1 MKKSNKDQE
10 SINKKISLV
19 LTGIIIFL
27 LGIILGL
34 LIRGKTIEKLK
45 NKEEENNEKV
55 VNIYDIEPIVK
66 DYMTVKNRKVYLYNT
81 NEIMLKN
88 EGENITF
95 KEYNN
100 KYQDLDKV
108 MDNLKDSLNVVN
120 ALEDGGTTIYETK
133 DNNKVFDKKL
143 TIIKCQTT
151 DGNKDLYIGEYM
163 NTLTAFE
170 NGACGKNYFN
180 DKEFSRV
187 YTIKNIKEV
196 KVDSEND
203 KYYLEITVDD
213 GNKSTTINR
222 VMNKESRDILKE
234 NKKYAFYFTNKYGEL
249 LKEDMEE
256 IFNKATLTG
265 VAPSE

>member
-81 NEIMLKN
+81 NEVILKN

-95 KEYNN
+95 KEYIN

-120 ALEDGGTTIYETK
+120 VYKLGE
-133 DNNKVFDKKL
+133 KV
-143 TIIKCQTT
+143 
-151 DGNKDLYIGEYM
+151 Y
-163 NTLTAFE
+163 
-170 NGACGKNYFN
+170 
-180 DKEFSRV
+180 
-187 YTIKNIKEV
+187 
-196 KVDSEND
+196 
-203 KYYLEITVDD
+203 
-213 GNKSTTINR
+213 
-222 VMNKESRDILKE
+222 
-234 NKKYAFYFTNKYGEL
+234 
-249 LKEDMEE
+249 
-256 IFNKATLTG
+256 
-265 VAPSE
+265 